1 MYNLFSS
8 WRYLRELRSVLSR
21 HDLDIG
27 LTPWPTA
34 ALSEI
39 PRFVCIHH
47 SFPIVSYKQ
56 IMIRKDQLMRTYL
69 PRWWRLE
76 AHPRRFVA

>member
-1 MYNLFSS
+1 MYSLISS
-8 WRYLRELRSVLSR
+8 WRYLREFRSVLRR

-39 PRFVCIHH
+39 PRFVRIHH

-56 IMIRKDQLMRTYL
+56 IMIRND
-69 PRWWRLE
+69 
-76 AHPRRFVA
+76 F